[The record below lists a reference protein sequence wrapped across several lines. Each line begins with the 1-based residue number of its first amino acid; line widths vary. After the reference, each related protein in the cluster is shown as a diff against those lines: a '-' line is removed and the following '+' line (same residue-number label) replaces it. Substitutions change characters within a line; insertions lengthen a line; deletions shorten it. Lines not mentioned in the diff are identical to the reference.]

1 MNEILIKRV
10 NETNITIVQD
20 GNEIFVPIRP
30 ICDALG
36 VTFSRQRKKIMD
48 DPILGSVVALRAT
61 TGGDGKQYEMANLP
75 LEYVFG
81 WLFTINPDNV
91 ASPEA
96 AEAVIRYK
104 RECYHA
110 LFSHFVKRFR
120 YAQECNEQEIALL
133 SHINKLKDT
142 MLSNKS
148 ELKAAQERL
157 ARMRTERLVFQPTL
171 FDEV

>member
-10 NETNITIVQD
+10 NETNINIVQEGSD
-20 GNEIFVPIRP
+20 ILVPIRP

-36 VTFSRQRKKIMD
+36 VTFSRQRKKIAE
-48 DPILGSVVALRAT
+48 DPILGPVVALRAT
-61 TGGDGKQYEMANLP
+61 VGGDGKQREMVCLP
-75 LEYVFG
+75 FEFVFG

-91 ASPEA
+91 TSEETAD
-96 AEAVIRYK
+96 AVIRYK

-110 LFSHFVKRFR
+110 LFTHFVKRFR
-120 YAQECNEQEIALL
+120 YAQECNEKEIALL
-133 SHINKLKDT
+133 SQISELKDT
-142 MLSNKS
+142 LLANKN

-157 ARMRTERLVFQPTL
+157 ARMRSERLEFQPTL

>member
-10 NETNITIVQD
+10 NETNITIVHE
-20 GNEIFVPIRP
+20 GNDIFVPIRP

-36 VTFSRQRKKIMD
+36 VTFSRQRKKILE
-48 DPILGSVVALRAT
+48 DPILSSVVALKAT
-61 TGGDGKQYEMANLP
+61 TGADGKRYEMVQLP
-75 LEYVFG
+75 LEFIFG

-91 ASPEA
+91 GSDEA

-133 SHINKLKDT
+133 SQINDLKDS
-142 MLSNKS
+142 LQNNKC

-157 ARMRTERLVFQPTL
+157 AKMRTERLVFQPTL
-171 FDEV
+171 FDEA